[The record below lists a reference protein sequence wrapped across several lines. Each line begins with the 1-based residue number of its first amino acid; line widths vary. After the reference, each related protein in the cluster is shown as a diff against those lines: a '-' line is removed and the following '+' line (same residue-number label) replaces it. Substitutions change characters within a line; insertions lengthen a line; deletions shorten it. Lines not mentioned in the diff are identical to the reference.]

1 MSTKSPKNV
10 AASVRQRLLNR
21 IRQSGQD
28 ANLIWSRYATERL
41 LYRLSVSEYSQDFV
55 LKGAVLFM
63 VWLGDLHRP
72 TMDVDLLGRGEDS
85 GARME
90 DVFRRVCDVGVPA
103 DGLRFDPRSVKSI
116 PIRRD
121 QQYHGQRVTL
131 TAYLGKARIP
141 LQVDVGFG
149 DAVVPKA
156 RTVVYPTLLD
166 LPPPRLRAYRRE
178 TVVAEKLH
186 AMVSLGMLNSR
197 MKDFY
202 DLYFLARQF
211 AFEGAT
217 VGSAIRAAFERRRT
231 AMLTARPLALTA
243 AFGQDASK
251 QTQWRAFLRRSA
263 ITDAPAAFADV
274 VAAVADFL
282 GPVLT
287 ALAREESF
295 HHHWAPGGPW
305 R

>member
-1 MSTKSPKNV
+1 MSGKSPKNV

-251 QTQWRAFLRRSA
+251 QT
-263 ITDAPAAFADV
+263 
-274 VAAVADFL
+274 
-282 GPVLT
+282 
-287 ALAREESF
+287 
-295 HHHWAPGGPW
+295 
-305 R
+305 